1 MAGFRCPEK
10 DGGEGGDLHGP
21 LPCVVRVP
29 RELSPPD
36 AVSVG
41 ERDSRL
47 QGRDGV
53 SSRSTERLRSGE
65 RTRMTAAKP
74 IRLVLAGND
83 AIVLACLEQLFALE
97 ACGSVSMA
105 GRRG

>member
-1 MAGFRCPEK
+1 
-10 DGGEGGDLHGP
+10 
-21 LPCVVRVP
+21 
-29 RELSPPD
+29 
-36 AVSVG
+36 
-41 ERDSRL
+41 
-47 QGRDGV
+47 
-53 SSRSTERLRSGE
+53 
-65 RTRMTAAKP
+65 MTAAKP